1 MFESGFALR
10 SRDLCVTLF
19 TDSHIIRATVRTH
32 LRRLSDLLNSA
43 EHDSIV
49 VAEPTIEE
57 IGSHAQPTTGEYA
70 QVNLDAL
77 LFAVAQEQIDP
88 TPELRLQ
95 KSTERALI
103 VVPPFRITGRIHVL
117 PGRELRIA
125 LSELTERFIPVTDAE
140 FWSDTLGEP
149 KATAPMVAF
158 NRARAQILTTHRVAD
173 PWAGI

>member
-10 SRDLCVTLF
+10 SRDLSVTLF
-19 TDSHIIRATVRTH
+19 TDSQIIRATVPTH

-49 VAEPTIEE
+49 VANPTIEE
-57 IGSHAQPTTGEYA
+57 FGSRALPTTGEYA
-70 QVNLDAL
+70 QVNLNAL
-77 LFAVAQEQIDP
+77 LFAVANEQIDP

-103 VVPPFRITGRIHVL
+103 IVPPFRIVGRIHVL

-125 LSELTERFIPVTDAE
+125 LAELTERFIPVTDAE
-140 FWSDTLGEP
+140 FWSDTLGEA
-149 KATAPMVAF
+149 KVAAPMIAF
-158 NRARAQILTTHRVAD
+158 NRARAHILTTHRAAD